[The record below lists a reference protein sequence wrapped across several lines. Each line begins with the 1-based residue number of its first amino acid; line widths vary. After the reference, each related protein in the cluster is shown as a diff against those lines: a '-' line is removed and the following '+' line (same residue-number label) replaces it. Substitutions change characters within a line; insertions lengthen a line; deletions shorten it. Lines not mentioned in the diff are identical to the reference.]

1 MTGPANVLTDRLQ
14 RALGA
19 AFGPE
24 HAGTDPVLRPSQ
36 FADFQANV
44 ALALAKRLGSNPRA
58 VAEALVEHLDVADVC
73 LAPVVSGPGF
83 VNLTLRG
90 DWLAERTTALADD
103 TRLGVPAQE
112 AQVVPIDYSAPNV
125 AKEMHVGHLRTTV
138 VGDALARTLEHLG
151 HRVVRQNHIGD
162 WGTPFGM
169 LIEHLLE
176 VGEASSEAEALVDDP
191 NAFYQAA
198 RAKFDASPADD
209 AESFATRSRRRVVAL
224 QAGDPETL
232 RLWQE
237 LIDLSTSYFNS
248 IYSAL
253 DVTLADE
260 DLAGESTYN
269 DELPGIC
276 DELEKAGIATVSDG
290 ALCVFLDGYTGREGK
305 PVPLIIRKSDGGYG
319 YATTDLAT
327 VRHRVRD
334 LHADR
339 IIYVIGAPQALHLR
353 MVFDTA
359 RKAGWLPDHVEVVH
373 VQIGN
378 VLGPDGKILKTRS
391 GAPVRLRALLEE
403 AVERAAAVLAE
414 ARPELSADDREVI
427 ARQVGIGAVKYADL
441 SVAHDSEY
449 TFDLDRMVSQV
460 GNTAPYLQYA
470 AARIRSILRKAGS
483 PPDGSIL
490 QTEDAERDLML
501 ALLGFGD
508 VVAGV
513 GATLEPHRLCTYL
526 FDLAQT
532 FTTFYDRCPVL
543 KAPDEEVRASRLR
556 LCGVTL
562 AVLEQGLA
570 LLGITAPERM

>member
-414 ARPELSADDREVI
+414 ARPELSAADREVI

-449 TFDLDRMVSQV
+449 TFDLDRMVSQI

-483 PPDGSIL
+483 PPDGPIL
-490 QTEDAERDLML
+490 QTEDTERDLML